1 MLCGHYIRV
10 VSPAR
15 TVADVLATAQRLGT
29 LGDRPIPEVIEHARQ
44 FVGALPPTAHLVID
58 IGTGA
63 GVPGLVIADDR
74 PDLEL
79 VLVDRRETRM
89 DALAR
94 GVAALNM
101 TDRVQVIT
109 ADVEKLGRLPDHHE
123 KYDVVVCRGFGSPE
137 VTAPLAR
144 PLLKNGGTLIVSE
157 PPSPDPSRWP
167 ESLLEKAGFGMP
179 EYLPGVV
186 RLTAKPYSIST

>member
-1 MLCGHYIRV
+1 MPEL
-10 VSPAR
+10 R
-15 TVADVLATAQRLGT
+15 TVADVLATAQRMGT
-29 LGDRPIPEVIEHARQ
+29 LGDRPIPEVIKHARH
-44 FVGALPPTAHLVID
+44 FVAALPHGIHTVID

-74 PDLEL
+74 PDL
-79 VLVDRRETRM
+79 VVTLVDRRETRM

-94 GVAALNM
+94 GVVATGMA
-101 TDRVQVIT
+101 DRVTVIT
-109 ADVEKLGRLPDHHE
+109 ADVEALGRDPEHRE

-157 PPSPDPSRWP
+157 PPISDPSRWP
-167 ESLLEKAGFGMP
+167 SELLEKAGFGPP

-186 RLTAKPYSIST
+186 RLTATLAK

>member
-1 MLCGHYIRV
+1 MRTTLFV
-10 VSPAR
+10 VSPTR
-15 TVADVLATAQRLGT
+15 TVADILATAQRMGT
-29 LGDRPIPEVIEHARQ
+29 LGDRPIPEVIEHARH
-44 FVGALPPTAHLVID
+44 FVDALPASAQLVID

-63 GVPGLVIADDR
+63 GVPGLVIAQDR
-74 PDLEL
+74 PDLTL

-94 GVAALNM
+94 GVAAAGM
-101 TDRVQVIT
+101 AERVTVLT
-109 ADVEKLGRLPDHHE
+109 ADVLDLGRDPQHHE
-123 KYDVVVCRGFGSPE
+123 KYDVVVCRGFGSPD

-167 ESLLEKAGFGMP
+167 QDLLDRVGFGAP

-186 RLTAKPYSIST
+186 RLTASPY

>member
-1 MLCGHYIRV
+1 MLSGHYIFLV
-10 VSPAR
+10 PALR
-15 TVADVLATAQRLGT
+15 TVAEILVTAQRFGT
-29 LGDRPIPEVIEHARQ
+29 LGSRPIPEVIEHARQ
-44 FVGALPPTAHLVID
+44 FVSALPPQAQLVID

-74 PDLEL
+74 PDLSL
-79 VLVDRRETRM
+79 VLVDRREARM
-89 DALAR
+89 DELAR
-94 GVAALNM
+94 GVAASGM
-101 TDRVQVIT
+101 ADRVQVLT
-109 ADVEKLGRLPDHHE
+109 ADVETLGRDSEHHE

-144 PLLKNGGTLIVSE
+144 PLLKNGGSLIVSE

-167 ESLLEKAGFGMP
+167 NDLLEKVGFGPP

-186 RLTAKPYSIST
+186 RLTAKPY

>member
-1 MLCGHYIRV
+1 MLFGHYIRV
-10 VSPAR
+10 VSTAR

-29 LGDRPIPEVIEHARQ
+29 LGDRPIPEVIDHARQ
-44 FVGALPPTAHLVID
+44 FVAALPSSAHLIID

-94 GVAALNM
+94 GVAALGM
-101 TDRVQVIT
+101 TDRVKVMT
-109 ADVEKLGRLPDHHE
+109 ADVEKLGREPEHHE
-123 KYDVVVCRGFGSPE
+123 KYDAVVCRGFGSPE

-157 PPSPDPSRWP
+157 PPSPNPSRWTS
-167 ESLLEKAGFGMP
+167 ELLEKTGFGAP

-186 RLTAKPYSIST
+186 KLTVKP

>member
-1 MLCGHYIRV
+1 
-10 VSPAR
+10 
-15 TVADVLATAQRLGT
+15 
-29 LGDRPIPEVIEHARQ
+29 
-44 FVGALPPTAHLVID
+44 
-58 IGTGA
+58 
-63 GVPGLVIADDR
+63 VIADDR

-94 GVAALNM
+94 GVAALGM
-101 TDRVQVIT
+101 TDRVKVMT
-109 ADVEKLGRLPDHHE
+109 ADVEKLGREPEHHE
-123 KYDVVVCRGFGSPE
+123 KYDAVVCRGFGSPE

-167 ESLLEKAGFGMP
+167 IELLEKAGFETP

-186 RLTAKPYSIST
+186 RLTAKPY

>member
-1 MLCGHYIRV
+1 LLCGHYIRL
-10 VSPAR
+10 VSPSR
-15 TVADVLATAQRLGT
+15 TVAEVLATAQRLGT

-44 FVGALPPTAHLVID
+44 FVAALPSSAHLVID

-94 GVAALNM
+94 GVAALDM
-101 TDRVQVIT
+101 TDRVHVIT
-109 ADVEKLGRLPDHHE
+109 ADVEKLGRLPEHHE

-157 PPSPDPSRWP
+157 PPSPDPSRWSP
-167 ESLLEKAGFGMP
+167 ALLEKAGFEAP

-186 RLTAKPYSIST
+186 RLTANPYSTTT

>member
-1 MLCGHYIRV
+1 MLSGHYIFSV
-10 VSPAR
+10 PTLR
-15 TVADVLATAQRLGT
+15 TVAEILATAQRFGT
-29 LGDRPIPEVIEHARQ
+29 LGSRPIPEVIEHARH
-44 FVGALPPTAHLVID
+44 FVAALPPQAQLVID

-74 PDLEL
+74 SDLTL
-79 VLVDRRETRM
+79 VLVDRREARM
-89 DALAR
+89 DELSR
-94 GVAALNM
+94 GVAAAGM
-101 TDRVQVIT
+101 ADRVQVLT
-109 ADVEKLGRLPDHHE
+109 ADVETLGRDSEHHE

-167 ESLLEKAGFGMP
+167 NDLLEKVGFGPP

-186 RLTAKPYSIST
+186 RLTAKPY

>member
-1 MLCGHYIRV
+1 M
-10 VSPAR
+10 SPRR
-15 TVADVLATAQRLGT
+15 TVADVLAAAQRLGT
-29 LGDRPIPEVIEHARQ
+29 LGDRPIDEVIEHARQ
-44 FVGALPPTAHLVID
+44 FVSALEGVTGRVID

-89 DALAR
+89 DALRLA
-94 GVAALNM
+94 VAGLGYS
-101 TDRVQVIT
+101 DRVTVLT
-109 ADVEKLGRLPDHHE
+109 ADVEDLGRKPEHAGQ
-123 KYDVVVCRGFGSPE
+123 YAAVVCRGFGSPR

-144 PLLKNGGTLIVSE
+144 PLLKNGGSLIVSE
-157 PPSPDPSRWP
+157 PPSQDPERWST
-167 ESLLEKAGFGMP
+167 EWLDGVGFGPP

-186 RLTAKPYSIST
+186 RIPAKP

>member
-1 MLCGHYIRV
+1 MPTL
-10 VSPAR
+10 R
-15 TVADVLATAQRLGT
+15 TVAEILATAQRFGT
-29 LGDRPIPEVIEHARQ
+29 LGSRPIPEVIEHARQ
-44 FVGALPPTAHLVID
+44 FVAALPPQAQLVID

-74 PDLEL
+74 PDLTL
-79 VLVDRRETRM
+79 VLVDRREARM
-89 DALAR
+89 DELSR
-94 GVAALNM
+94 GVAAAGM
-101 TDRVQVIT
+101 ADRVQVLT
-109 ADVEKLGRLPDHHE
+109 ADVETLGRDSEHHE

-167 ESLLEKAGFGMP
+167 NDLLEKVGFGPP

-186 RLTAKPYSIST
+186 RLTAKPY

>member
-1 MLCGHYIRV
+1 MLCGHYIRL
-10 VSPAR
+10 VSPSR
-15 TVADVLATAQRLGT
+15 TVAEVLATAQRVGT

-44 FVGALPPTAHLVID
+44 FVSALPSSAHLVID

-94 GVAALNM
+94 GVAALDM
-101 TDRVQVIT
+101 TDRVHVIT
-109 ADVEKLGRLPDHHE
+109 ADVEKLGRLPEHHE

-157 PPSPDPSRWP
+157 PPSPNPSRWT
-167 ESLLEKAGFGMP
+167 SDLLEKTGFGAP

-186 RLTAKPYSIST
+186 KLTAKP